1 MTLIF
6 WYNWSIHASVV
17 FVFKGKD
24 RYSNVNENGRDS
36 HMVYELDELLF
47 RVYMCT
53 NLFVRTHFWFC
64 FIKANNGFVQLIYI
78 QLLNFDSRL
87 IISSYS
93 LRFLTIENFRFT
105 QKSYI
110 WNWQTTQN
118 DVLQC
123 CNSQTVIWLVTSVCL
138 MFDMIELIAR
148 RKCIKVRR
156 DTQCNTY

>member
-1 MTLIF
+1 MTFIF
-6 WYNWSIHASVV
+6 WYNWSIDA
-17 FVFKGKD
+17 FVFRGID

-47 RVYMCT
+47 RVNMCS
-53 NLFVRTHFWFC
+53 NIFVRTHFLFC
-64 FIKANNGFVQLIYI
+64 FIKANNGIVQLIYI

-123 CNSQTVIWLVTSVCL
+123 CNSQTIIWLVTSVCL

-156 DTQCNTY
+156 DTHCNTY